1 MTIQNESIA
10 RLADGFSDEFVD
22 YAMNNEKLL
31 ETITDV
37 AVDFVRETIPIV
49 DEEKIIE
56 MAVALVSRTAISV
69 TE

>member
-1 MTIQNESIA
+1 MTIQNEPIA